1 MNITKCDFCKTNEC
15 KTLQIELDRRNGPLG
30 DVEINYGYI
39 DICPECFMKMVLAYF
54 KDKQPE
60 TAQDVIRILT
70 CPERKA
76 A

>member
-1 MNITKCDFCKTNEC
+1 MKTILCDTCKVNDC
-15 KTLQIELDRRNGPLG
+15 KTLQIELERRMGPVG
-30 DVEINYGYI
+30 DFEVRYGYI
-39 DICPECFMKMVLAYF
+39 DICPRCFMKMVLAYF
-54 KDKQPE
+54 KDEQPE